1 MNPKLLC
8 KQILP
13 QWVFFRQRSPK
24 HVIGRS
30 FLLWFLLLAAG
41 IALVGTRYL
50 SHQQASARITA
61 QAALE
66 VIADLKIQ
74 QMVNWRNERLKDGR
88 LLRALPYTA
97 RRALDAMA
105 QPDSVST
112 RLMFTGSLAPLLAS
126 GDYKEALLLDEGLNV
141 RIVHPSGASTELGE
155 TVRRAATRA
164 ALTREVVMTDLH
176 QAADSNQVH
185 LCIIVPLVVRRDGTR
200 ISVPAAGSP
209 PSSADR
215 SAGVLVLR
223 ISANDFLFPLIQ
235 RWPTPSLS
243 AETLLVR
250 REGNEVL
257 FLNEPR
263 HRKGTAMTLR
273 RPLDDVRLPAA
284 RGARGETGIQE
295 GVDYR
300 GVPVVAVVRPV
311 PDTPWLMVAKVDQ
324 AELYAPLRRQ
334 ALTVGVVALTLLLI
348 AALAVTLL
356 WRRRK
361 ESLLREQ
368 LQAEQEQ
375 RALSER
381 AKEELRQSEAKY
393 RTLVENIPQKIFL
406 KDRHSRYVSVNGRY
420 ASDLGL
426 RPDQVP
432 GCEDFAFFPK
442 DLANK
447 YRADDQRI
455 MTAGVTEEYDEA
467 YVELGEQRFIH
478 TIKTPV
484 RDVDGRVIGIL
495 GVFSD
500 ITERRQAEAA
510 LQESERRLKETQRMA
525 QLGHW
530 KWDIATGKVEWSEEV
545 FNIFRLDPKTFTPQ
559 INSILSLSPWPEDHE
574 RDNELIQKAMI
585 SREKGHY
592 DQRFLFPDGSIGYY
606 HSTFQGVYDEGGN
619 LISIVGTVL
628 DVTERKRAE
637 GALRESERQWQTTFD
652 AIADGVILLAA
663 DDSVLKSNTA
673 AERLLGKKATELLG
687 RRYFEVLHGAR
698 EPVPGC
704 PVVAARRTK
713 RRACMELPL
722 GDQLYNVTVDP
733 LLDSQSQFQGA
744 VHVITNITERKRLE
758 QERAV
763 IELKLRQQQKLES
776 IGTLA
781 GGVAHEINNPVNGI
795 MNYAQLIQDRLP
807 AESPLK
813 EFTGEILHETHRVA
827 AIVRNLLTFA
837 RDEKQSH
844 SPARIC
850 DIVEST
856 LSLIRTVIRHDQIGL
871 TVDVPEDLPEMKCRS
886 QQLQQVLMNLVTNAR
901 DALNQR
907 YPSEDPDKVIR
918 LSARLMEKAG
928 RRWIRVTVEDHGT
941 GITPEVRERMFD
953 PFFTTKPRDRGT
965 GLGLAISHGIVKEHL
980 GELTVETEPGKL
992 TRMHVDL
999 PVDNGWQM

>member
-13 QWVFFRQRSPK
+13 LRMFFRQRSPK
-24 HVIGRS
+24 RGIEWS

-41 IALVGTRYL
+41 ITLVGTRYL
-50 SHQQASARITA
+50 SHQQSNARITA

-66 VIADLKIQ
+66 AIADLKIQ
-74 QMVNWRNERLKDGR
+74 QIVNWRKERLKDAR

-105 QPDSVST
+105 QPDSLST
-112 RLMFTGSLAPLLAS
+112 RLMFTGGLAPLLAN
-126 GDYKEALLLDEGLNV
+126 GDYRAALLLDEGLNV
-141 RIVHPSGASTELGE
+141 RIIHPAGASSELGE
-155 TVRRAATRA
+155 TVRRAAAQA
-164 ALTREVVMTDLH
+164 ARTREVVMTDLH
-176 QAADSNQVH
+176 QAADSNRVH
-185 LCIIVPLVVRRDGTR
+185 LCIIVPLVVRRVGDR
-200 ISVPAAGSP
+200 IIVPGAGAP
-209 PSSADR
+209 PSPGDR
-215 SAGVLVLR
+215 IAGLLVLR

-263 HRKGTAMTLR
+263 HRKGAAMTLR
-273 RPLDDVRLPAA
+273 RPLNDARLPAA
-284 RGARGETGIQE
+284 RGVRGESGVQE

-300 GVPVVAVVRPV
+300 GVPVVAVARPV

-334 ALTVGVVALTLLLI
+334 ALTVGVVALALLLI
-348 AALAVTLL
+348 AALVVTLL

-361 ESLLREQ
+361 ESLLRDQ
-368 LQAEQEQ
+368 LQTEQEQ
-375 RALSER
+375 RALAER

-406 KDRHSRYVSVNGRY
+406 KDCNSRYVSVNGRY
-420 ASDLGL
+420 ARDLGL
-426 RPDQVP
+426 QPDQVP
-432 GCEDFAFFPK
+432 GTEDFAFYPK

-455 MTAGVTEEYDEA
+455 MATGVTEEYDEE
-467 YVELGEQRFIH
+467 YVERGEHRFIH
-478 TIKTPV
+478 TTKTPV

-510 LQESERRLKETQRMA
+510 LRESERRLKDTQRMA
-525 QLGHW
+525 RLGHW
-530 KWDIATGKVEWSEEV
+530 KWEIATGNVEWSEEV
-545 FNIFRLDPKTFTPQ
+545 FDIFRLDPKTFTPR
-559 INSILSLSPWPEDHE
+559 IDSVLSLSPWPEE
-574 RDNELIQKAMI
+574 RERGNELIQRAMT
-585 SREKGHY
+585 SRERGDY

-606 HSTFQGVYDEGGN
+606 HSTFQGIYDAGGE
-619 LISIVGTVL
+619 LVSIVGTVL

-663 DDSVLKSNTA
+663 DDRVLKSNTA

-687 RRYFEVLHGAR
+687 QRYFEVLHGSCA
-698 EPVPGC
+698 PVPGC
-704 PVVAARRTK
+704 PVVAARQTK
-713 RRACMELPL
+713 HRASMELPL
-722 GDQLYNVTVDP
+722 GDRLYNLTVDP
-733 LLDSQSQFQGA
+733 LLDSQNHFQGA
-744 VHVITNITERKRLE
+744 VYVITDITERKRLE
-758 QERAV
+758 RERAV
-763 IELKLRQQQKLES
+763 IEAKLRQQQKLES

-807 AESPLK
+807 VESPLK

-827 AIVRNLLTFA
+827 GIVRNLLTFS

-856 LSLIRTVIRHDQIGL
+856 LSLIRTVIRHDQIEL
-871 TVDVPEDLPEMKCRS
+871 VVDVPEDLPEVKCRS

-907 YPSEDPDKVIR
+907 YSGENPDKVIR
-918 LSARLMEKAG
+918 LSARLSERER
-928 RRWIRVTVEDHGT
+928 RRWLRVTVEDHGT

-965 GLGLAISHGIVKEHL
+965 GLGLAISHGIVKEHH